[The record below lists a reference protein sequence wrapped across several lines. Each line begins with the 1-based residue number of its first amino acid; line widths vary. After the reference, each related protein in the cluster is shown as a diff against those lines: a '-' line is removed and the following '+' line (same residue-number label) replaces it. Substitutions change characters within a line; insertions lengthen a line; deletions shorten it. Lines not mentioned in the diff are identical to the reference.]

1 MGTWQMLVGVAI
13 GVTLVISAVF
23 VAGWLLFDWRSRVL
37 VRREQR

>member
-1 MGTWQMLVGVAI
+1 MGTWQMLGGVAI

-37 VRREQR
+37 DCREQR